1 MQVYIFDL
9 DNTLING
16 NCSFK
21 YYSFLNKKKVFS
33 SKDLLRALKYLVKYL
48 YFNLSPAELHQYV
61 FSSFLK
67 GRLFHEIFNHVD
79 LFLDKYL
86 EQMINPN
93 VLFFV
98 EKAMK
103 QNDRVILLSNSPQYL
118 AEPIAKKLHINECLG
133 STYNFN
139 EEKRFISI
147 SNIMDGKA
155 KAKYTAN
162 LTGQVDRKIVF
173 TDSIW
178 DRPLLEIA
186 DECYVV
192 NPDNKLSALAKAK
205 GWNFI

>member
-9 DNTLING
+9 DNTLIRG

-21 YYSFLNKKKVFS
+21 YYSFLNKKKVFA

-48 YFNLSPAELHQYV
+48 YFNLSPADLHTYV
-61 FSSFLK
+61 FSNFLK
-67 GRLFHEIFNHVD
+67 GRLFSEIFSHVD
-79 LFLDKYL
+79 SFLEEYL
-86 EQMINPN
+86 EEMINPDI
-93 VLFFV
+93 LFFV
-98 EKAMK
+98 EKAK
-103 QNDRVILLSNSPQYL
+103 QQNARVIILSNSPQYL
-118 AEPIAKKLHINECLG
+118 AGPIAKRLNIKECIG
-133 STYNFN
+133 STYNFD
-139 EEKRFISI
+139 EEMRFISI

-162 LTGQVDRKIVF
+162 LTGEVDKKIVF

-186 DECYVV
+186 DERYIV

-205 GWNFI
+205 GWNFL